1 MFPKPEVHPII
12 FEEVCI
18 LDTPE
23 TNSNLENIL
32 TDIEKNTT
40 KKDYK
45 GVHLIVLCHGFQGN
59 SFDMRLL
66 KNNISLVYP
75 ETLYLCASSNEDM
88 TDGEIADM
96 GLRLAGEVI
105 NYIQEWIPGNGLG
118 RLSFIGHSLGGLIIR
133 ASLPYLEDYA
143 SKMHLFMTLS
153 TPHLG
158 YMYHN
163 SKIVDA
169 GMWFLKK
176 W

>member
-1 MFPKPEVHPII
+1 
-12 FEEVCI
+12 
-18 LDTPE
+18 
-23 TNSNLENIL
+23 
-32 TDIEKNTT
+32 
-40 KKDYK
+40 
-45 GVHLIVLCHGFQGN
+45 
-59 SFDMRLL
+59 MRLL

-176 W
+176 WKGSKCLTELSMTDAPKLEDTYLYKLSKSKGLNWFKHVALLSSF